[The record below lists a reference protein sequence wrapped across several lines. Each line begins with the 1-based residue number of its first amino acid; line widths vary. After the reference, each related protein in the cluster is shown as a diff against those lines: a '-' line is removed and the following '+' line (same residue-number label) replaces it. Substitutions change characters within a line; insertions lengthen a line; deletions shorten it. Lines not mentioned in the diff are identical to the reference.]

1 MPTYVYITEPSANE
15 AAYEKDALLYEI
27 ANQYAIGAVADN
39 GGLLQVDIGAT
50 GAAEADD
57 AGFIYLSIL
66 DNQDNIETSVAVVTA
81 TTGGG
86 LVTVNV
92 PYSASYPTSGNVR
105 IVSDVAFSI
114 ETGYTGQTAQ
124 PLKTYGLNLRADLN
138 GLYRINAN
146 QAAVGRFNF
155 LSDPDVNADFA
166 NNTKVSVYP
175 NTVGSK
181 TPVNAFKHTEGVA
194 PQLTIAY
201 KGCRQLISSIAS
213 GKYVVALESVFTQTI
228 NQDAV
233 LAMTGYEGKSYTI
246 NFQTSITDADTI
258 ITPTPAGSWYS
269 LITEDSGQTI
279 TGVVITPEAAGDYQL
294 EFVFDD
300 GGSAFDYTITLT
312 ATASLSV
319 RTCCN
324 GRLFLFWH
332 PKGGWVYYEFNL
344 QSVTSV
350 NGGAPTFTQS
360 DDTIRSINY
369 SNQQEIVSLIAPPES
384 ETIFD
389 YLNQI
394 FLTMQIFEVVS
405 TTYTQ
410 YNLTNG
416 QSNDKS
422 LKPFLSTSNRF
433 SIDLIKSK
441 ILTRINEGK

>member
-1 MPTYVYITEPSANE
+1 MPTYLYITEPSANE

-27 ANQYAIGAVADN
+27 ANQYAIGSVANN

-50 GAAEADD
+50 GAAEASD
-57 AGFIYLSIL
+57 AGFVYLSIL

-114 ETGYTGQTAQ
+114 ETGYTGETAQ
-124 PLKTYGLNLRADLN
+124 PIKTYGLNLRADLN
-138 GLYRINAN
+138 GLYRITAN
-146 QAAVGRFNF
+146 QAAIGRFNF
-155 LSDPDVNADFA
+155 LSDPDINAGFA

-181 TPVNAFKHTEGVA
+181 TPVNAFKHTEGTT

-201 KGCRQLISSIAS
+201 KGCRQLISSIVS

-246 NFQTSITDADTI
+246 NFQTSITDADTT

-269 LITEDSGQTI
+269 LITQDSGQTI

-350 NGGAPTFTQS
+350 NGGSPTFTQS
-360 DDTIRSINY
+360 DDLIRSINY
-369 SNQQEIVSLIAPPES
+369 SNQQEVVSLIAPPES

-416 QSNDKS
+416 QSNDKN

>member
-27 ANQYAIGAVADN
+27 ANQYAIGAVSNN
-39 GGLLQVDIGAT
+39 GGLLRVDIGAT

-146 QAAVGRFNF
+146 QAAVGRFDF
-155 LSDPDVNADFA
+155 LSNPNVNAGFA
-166 NNTKVSVYP
+166 NSTKVSVYP
-175 NTVGSK
+175 DTVGSK
-181 TPVNAFKHTEGVA
+181 TPVNAFKHTAGTTVQ
-194 PQLTIAY
+194 PTIAY
-201 KGCRQLISSIAS
+201 QGCRQLISKITS
-213 GKYVVALESVFTQTI
+213 GQYVVSLESVETQAI
-228 NQDAV
+228 NEDASI
-233 LAMTGYEGKSYTI
+233 AIDAYKGKRYTV
-246 NFQTSITDADTI
+246 NFNTVITTTSITA
-258 ITPTPAGSWYS
+258 TPAGSWYE
-269 LITEDSGQTI
+269 LITSGI
-279 TGVVITPEAAGDYQL
+279 GEYSGVIITPPTAGSYELVLVSD
-294 EFVFDD
+294 
-300 GGSAFDYTITLT
+300 AFSYTIAIT
-312 ATASLSV
+312 AYDSLAV
-319 RTCCN
+319 KTCCN

-350 NGGAPTFTQS
+350 NGGTPTFTQS
-360 DDTIRSINY
+360 DDLIRSINY

-410 YNLTNG
+410 YNLTSG
-416 QSNDKS
+416 QSNNKS

-441 ILTRINEGK
+441 ILTRINEDK